1 MGQVWQDWGGVVVVS
16 LAGLPLAALIAF
28 LLARLR
34 IAGSV
39 PVREAWWRS
48 VAEVGMVV
56 GTLPWVWMILT
67 PLAAPRQVHLIPL
80 RDLYLQVTT
89 TSTTNVMVQVGGNL
103 LVFAAV
109 GFFAPVRFAA
119 LAGLGRLLALGAA
132 GSALVEA
139 LQFVLDI
146 GRVTSVDDVLVN
158 AVGAALAGLVS
169 RPWWAPRVPVPAG
182 VEPAHI
188 ESGYRI

>member
-1 MGQVWQDWGGVVVVS
+1 MWRDWGGVVVVS
-16 LAGLPLAALIAF
+16 LAGLPVAALIAL

-34 IAGSV
+34 RRNGL
-39 PVREAWWRS
+39 PNREAWWHS

-80 RDLYLQVTT
+80 RDLFLQVTT
-89 TSTTNVMVQVGGNL
+89 TSPTFVMVQVGDNL
-103 LVFAAV
+103 LVFAAL
-109 GFFAPVRFAA
+109 GFFGPIRFAA
-119 LAGLGRLLALGAA
+119 LAGVWRLLALGAA
-132 GSALVEA
+132 GSALVET

-146 GRVTSVDDVLVN
+146 GRVSSVDDVLIN

-169 RPWWAPRVPVPAG
+169 RPWWASREPVAADRRPT
-182 VEPAHI
+182 PI
-188 ESGYRI
+188 ESGYPG